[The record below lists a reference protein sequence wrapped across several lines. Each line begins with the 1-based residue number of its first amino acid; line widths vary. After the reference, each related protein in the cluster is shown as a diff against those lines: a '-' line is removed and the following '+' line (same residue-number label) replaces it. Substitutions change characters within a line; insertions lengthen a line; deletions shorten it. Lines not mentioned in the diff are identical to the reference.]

1 MRNPIKE
8 IVDYLRADNAMDE
21 LERAI
26 KAEERQLAEYR
37 RLRRRLPLLISELES
52 TVNELKKLLR

>member
-26 KAEERQLAEYR
+26 KAEERQLVEYR
-37 RLRRRLPLLISELES
+37 RLRRRLPRLISELES

>member
-37 RLRRRLPLLISELES
+37 RLRRRLPRLISELES

>member
-37 RLRRRLPLLISELES
+37 CLRRRLPRLISELES